1 VENNNKQFILPPFTD
16 LLFLYL
22 LFFTIATLVLPTSV
36 FFLDIIVVLNWV
48 FSITV
53 LTISP
58 YVQNVSSFSAL
69 PVLIFCSSFNRMI
82 LGIKFG
88 QLVLQHKLSMG
99 SDAENFVKAMQIG
112 ILQFVD
118 VHNYLDAALFSI
130 SMIMLAFVL
139 LLGVLLISRKCYSDL
154 FDPNDSNGKK
164 SAAGLKAMVLMLGLE
179 LVASLIVMA
188 AFGLITVS
196 SVPSHNET
204 VILGFNALQFTSQG
218 LLFSKAA
225 MPFVYLLLVMALF
238 QVWPIICLTVAMGI
252 ILLKPVTTGNNF
264 ASLGFSQI
272 QQYPYGLMF
281 SGLFAVMLGFFVLMF
296 NLTLLPLAIVL
307 FISGVSL
314 WLAAFYRF
322 LKQDIQTN
330 LDHGDTEKVKLLQK
344 QFAWLFL
351 WFEHRDTK

>member
-1 VENNNKQFILPPFTD
+1 V
-16 LLFLYL
+16 
-22 LFFTIATLVLPTSV
+22 
-36 FFLDIIVVLNWV
+36 
-48 FSITV
+48 
-53 LTISP
+53 
-58 YVQNVSSFSAL
+58 
-69 PVLIFCSSFNRMI
+69 
-82 LGIKFG
+82 
-88 QLVLQHKLSMG
+88 
-99 SDAENFVKAMQIG
+99 
-112 ILQFVD
+112 
-118 VHNYLDAALFSI
+118 
-130 SMIMLAFVL
+130 
-139 LLGVLLISRKCYSDL
+139 LGVLLISRKCYSDL

-225 MPFVYLLLVMALF
+225 MPFVYLLLAMALF

-344 QFAWLFL
+344 QFVWLFL